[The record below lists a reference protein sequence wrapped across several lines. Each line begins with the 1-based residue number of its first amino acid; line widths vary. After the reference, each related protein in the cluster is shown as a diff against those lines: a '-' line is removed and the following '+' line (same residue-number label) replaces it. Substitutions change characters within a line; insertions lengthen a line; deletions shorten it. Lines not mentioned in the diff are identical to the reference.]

1 MAFDPDYTD
10 PIKRFQS
17 VIALTNGS
25 GGARPAALEP
35 AQLATVIQGA
45 ANDQAVPVDLA
56 RHVALNSTLTQT
68 AAQTLVNAAL
78 PASGTS
84 QEKANAVSAAISS
97 TGFRGDVQFSD
108 PVMLWPM
115 ARVCFTIAL
124 ASVLALG
131 VVFIFVITAI
141 SSKQPTA
148 AYVSLAVC
156 AGMCVIGVLVLV
168 MGYKNVTIKGG
179 NSTS

>member
-1 MAFDPDYTD
+1 MAFDPDYTN

-17 VIALTNGS
+17 VLALANGA
-25 GGARPAALEP
+25 GGSRSAALEP

-45 ANDQAVPVDLA
+45 ANDQAVPIDLA
-56 RHVALNSTLTQT
+56 RHVVLNSTLTQS
-68 AAQTLVNAAL
+68 AARTLVNAAL
-78 PASGTS
+78 PPNGTL
-84 QEKANAVSAAISS
+84 QEKANAVSAAVSS
-97 TGFRGDVQFSD
+97 TGFNGDLEFSD

-115 ARVCFTIAL
+115 ARVGFAIAL
-124 ASVLALG
+124 ATVLALSI
-131 VVFIFVITAI
+131 VFIFVITAI

-148 AYVSLAVC
+148 AYVSLAVS
-156 AGMCVIGVLVLV
+156 AGMCVIGLLVLV